1 MSNRRSPSRPLN
13 GVVILD
19 KPKGITSNQALQHVK
34 RLFQA
39 GKAGHTGS
47 LDPLATGVLPICFG
61 EATKFSQFLLN
72 ADKGYHATFRFGE
85 STSTADAE
93 GNVLAVADAS
103 ILTVDA
109 IETALAAFRG
119 PILQVPPMVS
129 ALKFQ
134 GKPLYE
140 LARAGIEI
148 EREPRPVT
156 IYRFDLV
163 AFRAG
168 QIAEID
174 VEVQCSKGTYIR
186 SLAHDLGQ
194 ALAVG
199 GHVSRL
205 HRVQAGLFT
214 MESAVSLDALRERYD
229 RDGMDA
235 LDTAL
240 LPLDVLLQE
249 LPRLEIGSQSSHF
262 FQQGQAIM
270 DLRVYR
276 LGEQGDKVRVC
287 HENGEFLGVGVI
299 TDDGRIAPRRLVVA

>member
-1 MSNRRSPSRPLN
+1 MRSSRSQARPLN

-19 KPKGITSNQALQHVK
+19 KPKGVTSNQALQQVK
-34 RLFQA
+34 RLYRA

-47 LDPLATGVLPICFG
+47 LDPMATGVLPICFG

-72 ADKGYHATFRFGE
+72 ADKGYHATFRFGI

-93 GNVLAVADAS
+93 GEVSAIADAS
-103 ILTVDA
+103 ALTAHSV
-109 IETALAAFRG
+109 EMALAAFRG
-119 PILQVPPMVS
+119 PIQQVPPMVS

-134 GKPLYE
+134 GKPLYK

-148 EREPRPVT
+148 AREPRPVT
-156 IYRFDLV
+156 IYKFDMTG
-163 AFRAG
+163 FRPG
-168 QIAEID
+168 QVAEID

-194 ALAVG
+194 VLAVG

-205 HRVQAGLFT
+205 HRVRAGLFT
-214 MESAVSLDALRERYD
+214 MEAAVCLDVLRSRSECDGIEALDA
-229 RDGMDA
+229 
-235 LDTAL
+235 AL

-249 LPRLEIGSQSSHF
+249 LPALEIDSQCSHY

-276 LGEQGDKVRVC
+276 LGGQGDKVRVC
-287 HENGEFLGVGVI
+287 RENGQFLGVGVI

>member
-1 MSNRRSPSRPLN
+1 MSNRRNQTRLLN

-19 KPKGITSNQALQHVK
+19 KPEGMTSNQALQHVK

-47 LDPLATGVLPICFG
+47 LDPMATGVLPICFG

-72 ADKGYHATFRFGE
+72 ADKGYHATFRFGV

-93 GNVLAVADAS
+93 GEVSAVTDAS
-103 ILTVDA
+103 TLTADA

-119 PILQVPPMVS
+119 PIQQVPPMVS

-134 GKPLYE
+134 GKPLYQ
-140 LARAGIEI
+140 LARAGIEVA
-148 EREPRPVT
+148 REPRPVT
-156 IYRFDLV
+156 IYKFDMI
-163 AFRAG
+163 AFRPG
-168 QIAEID
+168 SVAEID
-174 VEVQCSKGTYIR
+174 VQVQCSKGTYIR

-214 MESAVSLDALRERYD
+214 MDATVGLDELRGKCEREGAESLDE
-229 RDGMDA
+229 M
-235 LDTAL
+235 L
-240 LPLDVLLQE
+240 LPLDTLLQE
-249 LPRLEIGSQSSHF
+249 LPILEIDNQCSHY

-287 HENGEFLGVGVI
+287 RENGQFLGVGVI

>member
-1 MSNRRSPSRPLN
+1 MRNRRSQARPLN
-13 GVVILD
+13 GVLILD
-19 KPKGITSNQALQHVK
+19 KPNGITSNQALQHVK
-34 RLFQA
+34 RLFKA

-47 LDPLATGVLPICFG
+47 LDPMATGVLPICFG

-72 ADKGYHATFRFGE
+72 ADKAYHATFRLGV

-93 GNVLAVADAS
+93 GDISAVMDAS
-103 ILTVDA
+103 ALTADTV
-109 IETALAAFRG
+109 ENALAAFRG

-134 GKPLYE
+134 GKPLYQ
-140 LARAGIEI
+140 LARAGIEV
-148 EREPRPVT
+148 ERAPRPVN
-156 IYRFDLV
+156 IYKFDV
-163 AFRAG
+163 VGFRAG
-168 QIAEID
+168 EVAEVD

-194 ALAVG
+194 SLGVG

-214 MESAVSLDALRERYD
+214 MASAIGLDELRDRLE
-229 RDGMDA
+229 RDGMEA
-235 LDTAL
+235 LDVEL
-240 LPLDVLLQE
+240 LPLDALLQE
-249 LPRLEIGSQSSHF
+249 LPTLEIDSQCSHY

-276 LGEQGDKVRVC
+276 LGDQGDKVRVC
-287 HENGEFLGVGVI
+287 RENGQFLGVGVI
-299 TDDGRIAPRRLVVA
+299 TDDGRVAPRRLVVV